1 MYRPNANSL
10 SDSRPFRDAE
20 SQIRDLTQD
29 FAISFNTGN
38 YDQAVGMF
46 ANDGVLMVPDH
57 QAAYGQKSVE
67 RLLRRIGETEY
78 GGLRLDTTRVEHSGD
93 MAMEIGQF
101 SAVARTA
108 DGTMMPESGKYVKVW
123 RRLGVWLIIADCW
136 SRTLEQA
143 SDRAA

>member
-1 MYRPNANSL
+1 MYRPNASSL

-46 ANDGVLMVPDH
+46 ANDGVLMVPHH

-78 GGLRLDTTRVEHSGD
+78 GGLRLDTTRRV
-93 MAMEIGQF
+93 GQ
-101 SAVARTA
+101 
-108 DGTMMPESGKYVKVW
+108 ESRY
-123 RRLGVWLIIADCW
+123 RW
-136 SRTLEQA
+136 SPYH
-143 SDRAA
+143 